1 MRNKAIGTLFIVST
15 PIGNLDDI
23 TIRAIKTLESVDII
37 LCEDTRRSK
46 KLLNHI
52 AVKSNLKSHHKFNEH
67 KELEKVV
74 EKIILGN
81 NVALITDAGTP
92 GISDPG
98 FLIIKTCIAKKIKVE
113 CLPGPTAL
121 IPGIVLSGLPM
132 EKFIFEG
139 FLPLKKGRS
148 SRLKV
153 LSSEN
158 RTMIFY
164 ESPHRLIKTL
174 NDFQSTFGSERKI
187 SVSRELTKIYEE
199 TKRGS
204 LKEIIK
210 IFENKKPKGEFVIVV
225 NGRKN

>member
-1 MRNKAIGTLFIVST
+1 MAKLYVVPT

-52 AVKSNLKSHHKFNEH
+52 GVKSNLKSHHKFNEH

-98 FLIIKTCIAKKIKVE
+98 FLIIRTCIAKQIKVE

-148 SRLKV
+148 SKLKV
-153 LSSEN
+153 LSFET

-164 ESPHRLIKTL
+164 ESPHKLIKTL

-204 LKEIIK
+204 INEIIK

>member
-1 MRNKAIGTLFIVST
+1 MAKLYVVPT
-15 PIGNLDDI
+15 PIGNLEDI

-52 AVKSNLKSHHKFNEH
+52 GVKSNLKSHHKFNEH
-67 KELEKVV
+67 KELD
-74 EKIILGN
+74 KIVDKIVLGN
-81 NVALITDAGTP
+81 KVALITDAGTP
-92 GISDPG
+92 GICDPG
-98 FLIIKTCIAKKIKVE
+98 FLIIRTCIINKIKVE

-139 FLPLKKGRS
+139 FLPSKKGRS
-148 SRLKV
+148 SKLKV
-153 LSSEN
+153 LSSETK
-158 RTMIFY
+158 TMIFY
-164 ESPHRLIKTL
+164 ESPLKLIKTL

-199 TKRGS
+199 TKRGTI
-204 LKEIIK
+204 KEILE

-225 NGRKN
+225 NGRKNWMGS

>member
-1 MRNKAIGTLFIVST
+1 MAKLYVVPT

-52 AVKSNLKSHHKFNEH
+52 GVKSNLKSHHKFNEH

-98 FLIIKTCIAKKIKVE
+98 FLIIRTCIAKKIKVE

>member
-1 MRNKAIGTLFIVST
+1 MAKLYVVPT

-52 AVKSNLKSHHKFNEH
+52 GVKSNLKSHHKFNEH

-98 FLIIKTCIAKKIKVE
+98 FLIIRTCIAKKIKVE

-121 IPGIVLSGLPM
+121 IPGIVLSGLPT

>member
-1 MRNKAIGTLFIVST
+1 MAKLYVVPT

-23 TIRAIKTLESVDII
+23 TIRAIKILESVDII

-52 AVKSNLKSHHKFNEH
+52 GVKSNLKSHHKFNEH

-81 NVALITDAGTP
+81 DVALITDAGTP

-98 FLIIKTCIAKKIKVE
+98 FLIIRSCIARKIKVE

-148 SRLKV
+148 SKLKV
-153 LSSEN
+153 LSFET

-164 ESPHRLIKTL
+164 ESPHKLIKTL

-204 LKEIIK
+204 INEIIK